1 MHSTLEGF
9 TEGTSEPFYSIDI
22 IESTP
27 IKLMTNTECRRFL
40 KEDTNQFNK
49 EIMCFD
55 TTDLQY
61 DSNFFIV
68 NNTII
73 TKRVQYISV
82 KNSLD
87 KQSINAFM
95 CFLMRRVR
103 AYDFMVHCKP
113 IPSNDYRDLPV

>member
-9 TEGTSEPFYSIDI
+9 TDGTSQPFYSIDF

-40 KEDTNQFNK
+40 KEDTNQFNE

-73 TKRVQYISV
+73 VKRVQYISI
-82 KNSLD
+82 KNPPY
-87 KQSINAFM
+87 K
-95 CFLMRRVR
+95 
-103 AYDFMVHCKP
+103 
-113 IPSNDYRDLPV
+113 

>member
-9 TEGTSEPFYSIDI
+9 TDGTSQPFYSIDF

-49 EIMCFD
+49 EIMCSD

-61 DSNFFIV
+61 DSNFFIA

-82 KNSLD
+82 KNPLD

-103 AYDFMVHCKP
+103 AYDFMVM
-113 IPSNDYRDLPV
+113 

>member
-9 TEGTSEPFYSIDI
+9 TDGTSQPFYSIDF

-27 IKLMTNTECRRFL
+27 IKLMADTECRRFL
-40 KEDTNQFNK
+40 KEDTDQFNR

-55 TTDLQY
+55 TTGLQY

-82 KNSLD
+82 KNPLD

-103 AYDFMVHCKP
+103 AYDFMVM
-113 IPSNDYRDLPV
+113 